1 MLSRGLLIR
10 ATLLEPFPDT
20 FGVVSRTVD
29 MFITSRWGSS
39 QEKPLLTLPN
49 LVRRGIATMEETAD

>member
-1 MLSRGLLIR
+1 MR

-29 MFITSRWGSS
+29 MLITSHVSS
-39 QEKPLLTLPN
+39 CQEKPSPD
-49 LVRRGIATMEETAD
+49 M

>member
-29 MFITSRWGSS
+29 MFFTSIQGPRR
-39 QEKPLLTLPN
+39 EKTLP
-49 LVRRGIATMEETAD
+49 TPKT

>member
-20 FGVVSRTVD
+20 FGVVSRTAD
-29 MFITSRWGSS
+29 MFITSHGCVR
-39 QEKPLLTLPN
+39 QEEILLTPK
-49 LVRRGIATMEETAD
+49 T